1 MRLITI
7 PMSHYCEK
15 ARWGLELAGITYS
28 EEAHL
33 QVFHYWAVRGLK
45 SKGMVPVLVDGS
57 QAIADS
63 TDILKYLDQRLAPEQ
78 KLYPPE
84 IIAEVEALE
93 HFFDE
98 GLGIES
104 RRWVYF
110 HWLKVPSKEVLRTA
124 AQMTPYWQRALAPFV
139 FPVFRIYLSRHLKIS
154 KRNIVAGRAI
164 IEQAFD
170 RVEQLLSDGRPF
182 LCGAQF
188 TAADLTFASMA
199 AAILLPP
206 EYGIRLPTLEEAPAD
221 ARADVEKFRAHSAGQ
236 YALRLF
242 KDRVQ

>member
-15 ARWGLELAGITYS
+15 ARWGLELAGTTYS

-33 QVFHYWAVRGLK
+33 QVFHYWAVRGLN
-45 SKGMVPVLVDGS
+45 SKGMAPVLVDGS
-57 QAIADS
+57 QAITHS
-63 TDILKYLDQRLAPEQ
+63 TDILKYLDQLCPPDQ

-84 IIAEVEALE
+84 ILAEVEALE
-93 HFFDE
+93 NFFDE

-110 HWLKVPSKEVLRTA
+110 HWLKVPTKDVLRTA
-124 AQMTPYWQRALAPFV
+124 AQMTPSWQRVLAPYI

-154 KRNIVAGRAI
+154 EHNIVAGREI
-164 IEQAFD
+164 IEQAFN

-182 LCGAQF
+182 LCGSQF
-188 TAADLTFASMA
+188 TAADLAFASMA

-221 ARADVEKFRAHSAGQ
+221 ARADVQKFRAHSAGQ

-242 KDRVQ
+242 RDRVQ